1 MTTRI
6 VLSVLIATLL
16 TGVSTSAQSPGGQAP
31 LAGRFVDP
39 ANGLSLEQAIARAI
53 EQEPSLRAARSQVEV
68 AQGTKIQASLRPN
81 PSVSFERRE
90 EPGGTDHLTT
100 VGVEWPLDLFRRS
113 ERIAVADREV
123 TVAQLSASDRERLLA
138 AEVRARYGDVL
149 ATIRD
154 LALLDEIVAAT
165 QNQFDLLRSRVEQGA
180 SPPLE
185 RDLLD
190 VELRRVQADRLL
202 QAGRTETAVFELKR
216 VLGMKA
222 DATLTVRDTFE
233 ALVQRESAVA
243 PQVRDTST
251 TVEQRAD
258 VREAA
263 ARIETAV
270 AKIDRAE
277 SEGRVD
283 VSLFGNYMRMD
294 AGFPQR
300 GFAPDGSTR
309 ARAGAVQLLVCR
321 RDGDDSHPEPESGR
335 RGRGARRADRRGRR
349 LRCRA
354 ACRGGRTGVRSRT
367 GRACE
372 RGREDLW
379 RRRAG
384 AGAPEPDRGR
394 SELRARAGDRLRGPG
409 RTAAIPGC
417 GTRLYRGLACGVRGT
432 NSAQPGAW
440 RRTMTSDTRVTM
452 HKGAAALVAIALLA
466 AGAGAAYLMM
476 RSDAGAGGHGADM
489 PPPAA
494 AQQSPAATAG
504 REQRAAT

>member
-1 MTTRI
+1 MTTRF

-16 TGVSTSAQSPGGQAP
+16 NGVSSSAQSSNGQAP

-39 ANGLSLEQAIARAI
+39 ANGLSLKQAIALAI
-53 EQEPSLRAARSQVEV
+53 EQEPLLRVARSQVEV

-90 EPGGTDHLTT
+90 ESGGTDNLTT
-100 VGVEWPLDLFRRS
+100 VGVEWPLELFRRS
-113 ERIAVADREV
+113 GRVAVADRDVATAQLAVADRER
-123 TVAQLSASDRERLLA
+123 ALA
-138 AEVRARYGDVL
+138 ADVRTRYGDVL

-154 LALLDEIVAAT
+154 LALLDEIVVAT

-202 QAGRTETAVFELKR
+202 QTARTEAAVFELKR

-243 PQVRDTST
+243 TQVRDMST

-270 AKIDRAE
+270 AKIDRAQ
-277 SEGRVD
+277 SEGRFD

-300 GFAPDGSTR
+300 GFAPDGSLERVRGQFNYWSAGAMVTIPVLNRNQGDVAVAR
-309 ARAGAVQLLVCR
+309 AERAGAAAAHDAARLAAEAEVASAR
-321 RDGDDSHPEPESGR
+321 ARDER
-335 RGRGARRADRRGRR
+335 AREA
-349 LRCRA
+349 
-354 ACRGGRTGVRSRT
+354 VKIY
-367 GRACE
+367 
-372 RGREDLW
+372 
-379 RRRAG
+379 G
-384 AGAPEPDRGR
+384 AGAQALARQNLAVIGQSYELGR
-394 SELRARAGDRLRGPG
+394 VTVFEVLAERRRYLDVERAYTEALRAAYEA
-409 RTAAIPGC
+409 RTALN
-417 GTRLYRGLACGVRGT
+417 R
-432 NSAQPGAW
+432 
-440 RRTMTSDTRVTM
+440 
-452 HKGAAALVAIALLA
+452 AL
-466 AGAGAAYLMM
+466 GE
-476 RSDAGAGGHGADM
+476 
-489 PPPAA
+489 
-494 AQQSPAATAG
+494 G
-504 REQRAAT
+504 R